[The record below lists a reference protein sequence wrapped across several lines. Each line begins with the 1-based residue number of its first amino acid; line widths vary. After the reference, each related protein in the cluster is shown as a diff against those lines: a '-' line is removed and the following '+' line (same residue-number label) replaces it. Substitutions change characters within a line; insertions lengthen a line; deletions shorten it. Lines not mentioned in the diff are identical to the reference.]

1 MHTPT
6 GPIFAGVDL
15 TAGSRPITCV
25 ALDAQRRVI
34 AHIEADFDGVLEMVC
49 QHTNVVCA
57 VDAPGGHNA
66 GLMADPDYRRALG
79 RSPGGGSYSSYRV
92 CEYELRRR
100 GIGLYNTPRNP
111 EDAPAWMQLGWRFYA
126 ALREADFAD
135 WPGKGAR
142 QMLEVHPHACFTMML
157 GHLPLKKQTLEGRL
171 QRQLLLYRA
180 RVYVPNPMEA
190 LMELT
195 PNRLLQGDLA
205 LGGLLHD
212 HDALDAL
219 AAAYTAWLAANR
231 PDEVSAV
238 GDPAEGVIVVPVAE
252 LKDKYTHP
260 SSESSLNL

>member
-1 MHTPT
+1 
-6 GPIFAGVDL
+6 
-15 TAGSRPITCV
+15 
-25 ALDAQRRVI
+25 
-34 AHIEADFDGVLEMVC
+34 
-49 QHTNVVCA
+49 
-57 VDAPGGHNA
+57 
-66 GLMADPDYRRALG
+66 
-79 RSPGGGSYSSYRV
+79 
-92 CEYELRRR
+92 
-100 GIGLYNTPRNP
+100 
-111 EDAPAWMQLGWRFYA
+111 
-126 ALREADFAD
+126 
-135 WPGKGAR
+135 
-142 QMLEVHPHACFTMML
+142 
-157 GHLPLKKQTLEGRL
+157 
-171 QRQLLLYRA
+171 
-180 RVYVPNPMEA
+180 VYVPNPREA